1 MFIFF
6 GFIFTGK
13 NLIFQDILKKC
24 QQAVND
30 HKCYQNK
37 YTEFNDWMD
46 KTEEKLNGNLKA
58 LSTSISQ
65 GELTEN
71 MNNLKQILDER
82 PTAVALLNSV
92 VELGEKLY
100 LTTAEE
106 GRQVVR
112 EQLEKAQLRLDSLF
126 DKATNTQREIQ
137 TKLSR

>member
-1 MFIFF
+1 MCIFF

-30 HKCYQNK
+30 HKSYQNK

>member
-1 MFIFF
+1 MCIFF

-71 MNNLKQILDER
+71 MNNLKQIQDER